1 MNIGRCFAAFL
12 GIAGYPSYKGKR
24 ITKWRQERNFQYQRK
39 IIGCVTA
46 ADRDLREY
54 TEQRSSIK
62 TS

>member
-12 GIAGYPSYKGKR
+12 DIAGYSSYKGKR
-24 ITKWRQERNFQYQRK
+24 IKKWRQERNFQYQRK
-39 IIGCVTA
+39 KIGCVTA